1 MFVPPCGLGFERRSF
16 IWTPISIIFENSKL
30 KVGPSWLVY
39 SVSILL
45 LATSI
50 DVHPLLS
57 PPPDTMSTDSLQLS
71 TLPGAHHLQLLST
84 GQSALAENPFIRGP
98 DREPTPIPATP
109 CHRAGWTSIDG
120 SYLPWQKDYVDL
132 QRQLIIFCF
141 ACCMPTIEK

>member
-1 MFVPPCGLGFERRSF
+1 MFVPACVLGFERRSF

-84 GQSALAENPFIRGP
+84 GQSAPRRESFHKRSGSGANPRSLRHLATALAGPQSTGHICLGKKIMSISRGSSLYFASP
-98 DREPTPIPATP
+98 VV
-109 CHRAGWTSIDG
+109 C
-120 SYLPWQKDYVDL
+120 
-132 QRQLIIFCF
+132 QL
-141 ACCMPTIEK
+141 